1 MSLRLRRTAV
11 ALTLSALALTLLPAG
26 ARAAALPLT
35 PAPLASATLT
45 KATPMKATPT
55 TAQVDTFLTE
65 YRSAVQGSGPEAP
78 AEVRKGYLTPKV
90 NAALD
95 QWAAAHD
102 ADPVFRAQNVPDSW
116 TVSDGGSSPTAATV
130 IVTQNW
136 GDGTTSDVRYEV
148 RLPDLRI
155 TDLTDPPA

>member
-1 MSLRLRRTAV
+1 MSLRPRRTAV

-26 ARAAALPLT
+26 ARAAAFPVT
-35 PAPLASATLT
+35 PAPLASATP
-45 KATPMKATPT
+45 AKATPT
-55 TAQVDTFLTE
+55 TAQVDTFLTK

-78 AEVRKGYLTPKV
+78 AEVREGYLTPAV

-155 TDLTDPPA
+155 TDLTGPPA